1 MLNWPKFKKEKTM
14 SIKGISPSDILSDS
28 DDYINLN
35 GVSARKGSIAAF
47 LKNIDILESEE
58 SSEAKDA
65 ALKMIKELAPVII
78 AAGLHKHAVF
88 KNKIVQDLLDEIIRF

>member
-1 MLNWPKFKKEKTM
+1 M

-58 SSEAKDA
+58 SAEAKEA
-65 ALKMIKELAPVII
+65 AFGMLKELAPVIV
-78 AAGLHKHAVF
+78 ATSLHKHAVF
-88 KNKIVQDLLDEIIRF
+88 KNKIVQDVLDNFSKNN